1 MNNNVIEGANKL
13 KNYPADYI
21 NKDDIQDLR
30 TIGYKD
36 FSWGDRPV
44 GDDTMAELNTD
55 LNNIPEVTENISNED
70 RSKQA
75 LAALHKAADPL
86 HRDINADEI
95 KEPKEPKPKSDRYIN
110 SQFRKNFGLLGK
122 RIKKEDVEDA
132 IETKPNEVIQSDIMP
147 EQAKVEARQIV
158 DDDDSRNDE
167 ANDKNVESATKEL
180 QTRKTIPGSDP
191 DPLGVNISNEERA
204 NWNGGKDR
212 AVGDTTLS
220 EMDNA
225 LASRTRPTK
234 PGTEVLESAEPKGAL
249 GAGMLYSRDGNIPKP
264 SEERPLNADNL
275 EQITESNPE
284 AVQEAL
290 PNSPIAEEARQ
301 ITNDSDARNDEV
313 NNQAAEET
321 DERLSEDFASTDDL
335 LAYLDEYYPEAV
347 GNSVPIIADEG
358 RNDATLVDSR
368 DDYLAGTPGYDET
381 SVPPDLSQYAN
392 VPTQETKPTQEA
404 TPNVVNNEGISDI
417 PNPDVIDNVPDPD
430 ATISDPSIQSEANID
445 DWQQSSDL
453 PYADNALELKPET
466 VDNNDNNIDDTIEE
480 EEEEQADK
488 ADGVKNSK
496 QFTMPEFGG
505 GANFH
510 LSSSEG
516 TGDKFRTA
524 VSGSSNH
531 IGRTPMAGMHSGS
544 ISATSIGG
552 GNRSIQDREAI
563 RDAGSSGHTMSTGTK
578 GSLSMT
584 ESKPHFADNSK
595 HAMGGGINS
604 GNGGNIDVVAQKL
617 PGDFLKRQPEAGML
631 AGGKAATLQN
641 AVIERLEAEL
651 RQIDTDYL
659 KEHNITTNFRHFTY
673 NGIPLKE
680 CSGKQ
685 IAEINEI
692 IDNYKSNQL

>member
-1 MNNNVIEGANKL
+1 MEYDFSQFIRDPDGKVRSNRKLNNNNYGKMGDETWYDYLQNNKESMVQSDYAPVNEGNADFGFVARNDNGYAPLSRKDKL
-13 KNYPADYI
+13 KNYD
-21 NKDDIQDLR
+21 
-30 TIGYKD
+30 
-36 FSWGDRPV
+36 
-44 GDDTMAELNTD
+44 
-55 LNNIPEVTENISNED
+55 
-70 RSKQA
+70 
-75 LAALHKAADPL
+75 AALNSVKHKL
-86 HRDINADEI
+86 E
-95 KEPKEPKPKSDRYIN
+95 
-110 SQFRKNFGLLGK
+110 GK
-122 RIKKEDVEDA
+122 DSVQVEEA
-132 IETKPNEVIQSDIMP
+132 IESNP
-147 EQAKVEARQIV
+147 EEFVDSPSPEIAKEAQQIV
-158 DDDDSRNDE
+158 YNDDKRDDEVNN
-167 ANDKNVESATKEL
+167 ANIDKAL
-180 QTRKTIPGSDP
+180 RKTIPGSEP
-191 DPLGVNISNEERA
+191 DPLGLNISNEERA

-212 AVGDTTLS
+212 AVGDATLS

-234 PGTEVLESAEPKGAL
+234 PGTEVLESAKPKGML

-264 SEERPLNADNL
+264 SEERPLDANNL

-301 ITNDSDARNDEV
+301 ITDDSDARNDEV

-321 DERLSEDFASTDDL
+321 AERLSDDFASTDDL

-381 SVPPDLSQYAN
+381 SVPPDLSQYAD
-392 VPTQETKPTQEA
+392 VPKPTPEP
-404 TPNVVNNEGISDI
+404 TPDVVNNEGISDI
-417 PNPDVIDNVPDPD
+417 PNPDVIDNAPDPD
-430 ATISDPSIQSEANID
+430 ATISDPSIQSEANMD

-466 VDNNDNNIDDTIEE
+466 VDNNDNNIDDSIEE

-510 LSSSEG
+510 LASSEG
-516 TGDKFRTA
+516 TGDKFRTST
-524 VSGSSNH
+524 SGSSNH

-552 GNRSIQDREAI
+552 GNRDIQDREAI
-563 RDAGSSGHTMSTGTK
+563 RDAGSSGNSMSTGTK

-584 ESKPHFADNSK
+584 GSKPHFADNSK
-595 HAMGGGINS
+595 HAMGGGMNS

-631 AGGKAATLQN
+631 AGGKAASLQN

-651 RQIDTDYL
+651 RQIDTNYL

-673 NGIPLKE
+673 NDIPLKE

-692 IDNYKSNQL
+692 IENYKSNQL

>member
-1 MNNNVIEGANKL
+1 MLNMEYDFSQFIRDPDGKVRSNRKLNNNNYGKMGDETWYDYLQNNKESMVQSDYAPVNEGNADFGFVARNDNGYAPLSRKDKL
-13 KNYPADYI
+13 KNYD
-21 NKDDIQDLR
+21 
-30 TIGYKD
+30 
-36 FSWGDRPV
+36 
-44 GDDTMAELNTD
+44 
-55 LNNIPEVTENISNED
+55 
-70 RSKQA
+70 
-75 LAALHKAADPL
+75 AALNSVKHKL
-86 HRDINADEI
+86 E
-95 KEPKEPKPKSDRYIN
+95 
-110 SQFRKNFGLLGK
+110 GK
-122 RIKKEDVEDA
+122 DSVQVEEA
-132 IETKPNEVIQSDIMP
+132 IESNP
-147 EQAKVEARQIV
+147 EEFVDSPSPEIAKEAQQIV
-158 DDDDSRNDE
+158 YNDDKRDDEVNN
-167 ANDKNVESATKEL
+167 ANIDKAL
-180 QTRKTIPGSDP
+180 RKTIPGSEP
-191 DPLGVNISNEERA
+191 DPLGLNISNEERA

-212 AVGDTTLS
+212 AVGDATLS

-234 PGTEVLESAEPKGAL
+234 PGTEVLESAKPKGML

-264 SEERPLNADNL
+264 SEERPLDANNL

-301 ITNDSDARNDEV
+301 ITDDSDARNDEV

-321 DERLSEDFASTDDL
+321 AERLSDDFASTDDL

-381 SVPPDLSQYAN
+381 SVPPDLSQYAD
-392 VPTQETKPTQEA
+392 VPKPTPEP
-404 TPNVVNNEGISDI
+404 TPDVVNNEGISDI
-417 PNPDVIDNVPDPD
+417 PNPDVIDNAPDPD
-430 ATISDPSIQSEANID
+430 ATISDPSIQSEANMD

-466 VDNNDNNIDDTIEE
+466 VDNNDNNIDDSIEE

-510 LSSSEG
+510 LASSEG
-516 TGDKFRTA
+516 TGDKFRTST
-524 VSGSSNH
+524 SGSSNH

-552 GNRSIQDREAI
+552 GNRDIQDREAI
-563 RDAGSSGHTMSTGTK
+563 RDAGSSGNSMSTGTK

-584 ESKPHFADNSK
+584 GSKPHFADNSK
-595 HAMGGGINS
+595 HAMGGGMNS

-631 AGGKAATLQN
+631 AGGKAASLQN

-651 RQIDTDYL
+651 RQIDTNYL

-673 NGIPLKE
+673 NDIPLKE

-692 IDNYKSNQL
+692 IENYKSNQL

>member
-1 MNNNVIEGANKL
+1 MNQNVIESANKL

-30 TIGYKD
+30 TIGFRD
-36 FSWGDRPV
+36 ASWGDRPV
-44 GDDTMAELNTD
+44 GDETMAELNNNLNSIQVDTD
-55 LNNIPEVTENISNED
+55 KFNNED
-70 RSKQA
+70 RSKQS
-75 LAALHKAADPL
+75 LAALHKAADPF
-86 HRDINADEI
+86 HRDVDVDEI
-95 KEPKEPKPKSDRYIN
+95 KEPKESKPKSDRYIN

-132 IETKPNEVIQSDIMP
+132 IENKPNEVIQSDDMP
-147 EQAKVEARQIV
+147 EAAKVEARQIV
-158 DDDDSRNDE
+158 EDDDKRNDE
-167 ANDKNVESATKEL
+167 ANDKNVEAATKEL
-180 QTRKTIPGSDP
+180 QTRNVIPGSEP
-191 DPLGVNISNEERA
+191 DPLGLNISNEERA

-212 AVGDTTLS
+212 AVGDATLS

-234 PGTEVLESAEPKGAL
+234 PGTEVLESAKPKGAL
-249 GAGMLYSRDGNIPKP
+249 GAGMLYSKDGNIPKP
-264 SEERPLNADNL
+264 SEERPLDANNL

-284 AVQEAL
+284 AIQEAL

-301 ITNDSDARNDEV
+301 ITDDSDARNDEV
-313 NNQAAEET
+313 NNQVAEEEA
-321 DERLSEDFASTDDL
+321 ERLSDDFASTDDL

-347 GNSVPIIADEG
+347 GNSVPIMADEG
-358 RNDATLVDSR
+358 RNDSTLVDSR

-381 SVPPDLSQYAN
+381 SVPPDLSQYAK
-392 VPTQETKPTQEA
+392 QEAKPTPEP
-404 TPNVVNNEGISDI
+404 TPDVVNNEGISDI
-417 PNPDVIDNVPDPD
+417 PNPEVIDNVPDPD
-430 ATISDPSIQSEANID
+430 ATISDPSIQSEANMD

-466 VDNNDNNIDDTIEE
+466 VDNNDNNIDDSIEE

-510 LSSSEG
+510 LASSEG
-516 TGDKFRTA
+516 TGDKFRTST
-524 VSGSSNH
+524 SGSSNH

-552 GNRSIQDREAI
+552 GNRDIQDREAI
-563 RDAGSSGHTMSTGTK
+563 RDAGSSGNSMSTGTK

-584 ESKPHFADNSK
+584 GSKPHFADNSK

-651 RQIDTDYL
+651 RQIDTNYL

-673 NGIPLKE
+673 NDIPLKE